1 MTAAWLLVV
10 YNYRQ
15 AGNCSSYLPSM
26 TNKVSPCDSVFN
38 VGVDYVYVPV
48 GRVGGNQQTLRR
60 HLEEVSAYIAF
71 LSVLTNQ
78 QCQDALVKALCVHY
92 YLPCGSNSSIHV
104 PQFLCP
110 DTCRYVTDECRV
122 EWQTAMNL
130 LEHALKIRSLQNVG
144 FNLPICNNTS
154 KIIASLNLSDD
165 CCNNGGV
172 VIPAS
177 VPPNT
182 STMSFATHHTQAPNA
197 TSGKSVLISASVGST
212 VGVVVLLV
220 SIIVDNIVICTL
232 CAKKGKNDRTPAEDL
247 RLACLF
253 NSLVKMNYVTLH

>member
-1 MTAAWLLVV
+1 MP
-10 YNYRQ
+10 
-15 AGNCSSYLPSM
+15 YLPSFRSKSSICDNVFTAEDNVYIPYQRVRGDQRRLRMFIEDASIFLM
-26 TNKVSPCDSVFN
+26 TTDTGISNK
-38 VGVDYVYVPV
+38 
-48 GRVGGNQQTLRR
+48 
-60 HLEEVSAYIAF
+60 
-71 LSVLTNQ
+71 
-78 QCQDALVKALCVHY
+78 QCLDVMNKALCVHY

-110 DTCRYVTDECRV
+110 DTCRYVTDECRD
-122 EWQTAMNL
+122 EWQTTMDL
-130 LEHALKIRSLQNVG
+130 LEHVYAITPSLRNAG
-144 FNLPICNNTS
+144 FDLPICNNTS

-182 STMSFATHHTQAPNA
+182 STMSFATYHTQAPNA

-220 SIIVDNIVICTL
+220 SIIVVNIVICTL

-253 NSLVKMNYVTLH
+253 NLLVNI